1 MGALMGWKWAGRE
14 NELRSTI
21 EIPDMDAIARE
32 RQVRACVKNQHYA
45 AEAHEVAASGLAVA
59 SFATEGGKES
69 WLITARYAQE
79 TAALEA
85 ECARDRLLGLVGS
98 RSADMDFGYE
108 EPEIAGSPVKNRTAK
123 SDAIE
128 WCLRAIAR
136 VGRRNVRK
144 LSI

>member
-1 MGALMGWKWAGRE
+1 VLRDALIGWKWAGHE
-14 NELRSTI
+14 NGGKVNST

-32 RQVRACVKNQHYA
+32 RQARACVKNQHYA

-69 WLITARYAQE
+69 WLVTARYAQE

-85 ECARDRLLGLVGS
+85 ESARDRLLDLVGS
-98 RSADMDFGYE
+98 RTAEADFDFNEPALE
-108 EPEIAGSPVKNRTAK
+108 ENRHK
-123 SDAIE
+123 PDPIE

-136 VGRRNVRK
+136 IGRRSARRRP
-144 LSI
+144 I

>member
-1 MGALMGWKWAGRE
+1 
-14 NELRSTI
+14 
-21 EIPDMDAIARE
+21 MDAIARE

-59 SFATEGGKES
+59 TTATEGGKDS

-85 ECARDRLLGLVGS
+85 ETARDRLLNLVGS
-98 RSADMDFGYE
+98 QSAAAEDFDRCEPESASSPQENRSAK
-108 EPEIAGSPVKNRTAK
+108 P
-123 SDAIE
+123 DAIE

-136 VGRRNVRK
+136 IGRRSAQK
-144 LSI
+144 QSA